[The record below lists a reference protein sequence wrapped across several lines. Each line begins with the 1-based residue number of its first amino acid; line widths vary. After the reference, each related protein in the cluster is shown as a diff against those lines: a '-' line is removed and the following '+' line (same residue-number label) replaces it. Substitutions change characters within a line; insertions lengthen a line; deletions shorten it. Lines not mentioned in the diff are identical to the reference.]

1 MTFAARRQAG
11 AVFGAVIGLVFVLGV
26 ALAGCGGSGTTVR
39 DASPVDSG
47 SIVMKDNTFEPPH
60 VTVPARTT
68 VTWTN
73 ADQVPHNVKFD
84 DGPASDNLSFGATFQ
99 RMFIN
104 PGTFDYECTIHAG
117 MVGRVTVTSR

>member
-1 MTFAARRQAG
+1 MTVATGRPARAA
-11 AVFGAVIGLVFVLGV
+11 IGV
-26 ALAGCGGSGTTVR
+26 ALALVLAIVVVACGGGTTAR
-39 DASPVDSG
+39 DASPLDTAH
-47 SIVMKDNTFEPPH
+47 IVMKDNAFEPPH

-73 ADQVPHNVKFD
+73 GDQVPHNVKFD

-99 RMFIN
+99 RVFN
-104 PGTFDYECTIHAG
+104 DPGTFDYECTIHAG